1 MSINIYKEENFETI
15 KYLSE
20 NDWELPT
27 QMDELEKWLEK
38 DGKNLPKGKYVADI
52 GFTIRKD
59 ASGGGGVLNSKMI
72 KTLNEI
78 GMEIYFSEYRDEK
91 NE

>member
-15 KYLSE
+15 KHLSE

-38 DGKNLPKGKYVADI
+38 EGKNLPKGKYVADI
-52 GFTIRKD
+52 GFEIRKD

-72 KTLNEI
+72 KILNEI
-78 GMEIYFSEYRDEK
+78 GMEIYFSEYK
-91 NE
+91 NEE